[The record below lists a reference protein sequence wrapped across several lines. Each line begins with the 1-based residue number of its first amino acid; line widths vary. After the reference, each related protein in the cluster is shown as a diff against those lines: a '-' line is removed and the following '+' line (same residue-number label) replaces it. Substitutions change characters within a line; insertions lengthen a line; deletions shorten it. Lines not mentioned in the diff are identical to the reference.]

1 MVFPIF
7 LQELTTMI
15 QRMAKTRALTA
26 GAMIFGV
33 GLSGAMAF
41 PDDKPKEQASDLASI
56 LEKLPPDVR
65 ERLIAEIDRVRA
77 EAEKLKVEAI
87 ERGEKLKIE
96 ATKRLEEMKRDAQER
111 MERVEVELR
120 RKAETAES
128 NAREQIEKARAQ
140 AEVARQRAL
149 MAAEKGRAEAAK
161 EHDKHHGEGDRVEK
175 KSVTEERSVIVS
187 GVPLGDGKKS
197 EIKEMRV
204 EVTRKDGQEKPVVR
218 IFKDGKEV
226 KSDELPEGFVFEGL
240 PKLDVLQEVN
250 LEKLEPEKRAEIERA
265 RGELK
270 SAQERLRVA
279 AEKLAKIQGGTR
291 GNIMVFRADGKEA
304 MNLRSFMGDRLP
316 GVPLPPGAMGRG
328 DRLPKPPIMPVPPQ
342 PPAAP
347 ELEKRMSK
355 AEKALD
361 EILLELKKIQE
372 NLEEEEEDDDDDDED
387 EEKEDRKKPKK
398 D

>member
-1 MVFPIF
+1 MF
-7 LQELTTMI
+7 

-41 PDDKPKEQASDLASI
+41 PDDKPKEQGSDLASI

-77 EAEKLKVEAI
+77 EAEKLKAEAI
-87 ERGEKLKIE
+87 ERGEQLKVE

-120 RKAETAES
+120 RKAESAEAG
-128 NAREQIEKARAQ
+128 ARQQIEKARAQ
-140 AEVARQRAL
+140 AEVARKQAL
-149 MAAEKGRAEAAK
+149 EAAEKARAEAAK
-161 EHDKHHGEGDRVEK
+161 QHDQHHGEGHNVEK
-175 KSVTEERSVIVS
+175 KSVTEERQVIVR
-187 GVPLGDGKKS
+187 GVPSGDGKKG

-204 EVTRKDGQEKPVVR
+204 EVTRQDGQEKPVVR

-226 KSDELPEGFVFEGL
+226 KSDELPAGFVFEEM
-240 PKLDVLQEVN
+240 PKIDALREGN
-250 LEKLEPEKRAEIERA
+250 LEKLPPEKRAEIEKA
-265 RGELK
+265 RIELK
-270 SAQERLRVA
+270 EAQEKLRVA
-279 AEKLAKIQGGTR
+279 AEKLAKMQGGKS
-291 GNIMVFRADGKEA
+291 GNVMVFRGEG
-304 MNLRSFMGDRLP
+304 MGPINVRPFMGDRVP
-316 GVPLPPGAMGRG
+316 GVPLPPGAVGRG

-361 EILLELKKIQE
+361 DILLELKKIQE
-372 NLEEEEEDDDDDDED
+372 NLEEEDDDDDDDDKED
-387 EEKEDRKKPKK
+387 EKKPKK
-398 D
+398 R